1 MDFFSLLK
9 LKGFPVKEAKK
20 ILSSIPA
27 GEDVLKWQE
36 KKRWEIFGYHLHNN
50 PHYNSL
56 INKAPDRWEDIP
68 IVNKDILR
76 IKSNKNKYDYIQK
89 LYTRNTS
96 GSTGK
101 PFTYSLDYLSHT
113 LTWLL
118 IENRYASIGI
128 SLNDKQARMFGTP
141 ISRKQRTIERLK
153 DKLANRHRFNVL
165 NLSDRALNEWV
176 KTFRENNFRYVYG
189 YSFPIISFA
198 NYLISNRIVL
208 KDICPTLKT
217 VIVTAEMC
225 SPEDEITIGKAFG
238 VPVANEYGASEIGI
252 IGFGNANKWK
262 VSDELLYVEIVDDN
276 NNPVADGEVGR
287 VICTPL
293 FNKGTPFIRYE
304 VGDLASVTTTEKG
317 RIITNLAGRQEELA
331 ILPSGRKAPGDTV
344 FYYVFKE
351 FSNHFKYIQEYRA
364 IQKSSDTFEIQM
376 VTETAPG
383 RNEISQLKK
392 TIENYLEKG
401 LNIEIKIVSKI
412 ERTRLGKFRRFISE
426 VRDTDFAN

>member
-20 ILSSIPA
+20 ILSSIPS
-27 GEDVLKWQE
+27 GEDLLTWQE
-36 KKRWEIFGYHLHNN
+36 KKRWEIFKYHLHNN
-50 PHYNSL
+50 PHYSSL
-56 INKAPDRWEDIP
+56 LNKTPDKWEDIP
-68 IVNKDILR
+68 IINKDILR

-118 IENRYASIGI
+118 IENRYGSIGI

-141 ISRKQRTIERLK
+141 ISRKERTIEMLK
-153 DKLANRHRFNVL
+153 DKLANRFRFNVL
-165 NLSDRALNEWV
+165 DLSDKALNEWV
-176 KTFRENNFRYVYG
+176 KTFRKNNFRYVYG

-198 NYLISNRIVL
+198 NYLNSIGITL
-208 KDICPTLKT
+208 KDICPTLKS

-225 SPEDEITIGKAFG
+225 PPEDESLIEEAFG

-252 IGFGNANKWK
+252 IGFGNAGNWK

-276 NNPVADGEVGR
+276 NNPVPDGEVGR

-304 VGDLASVTTTEKG
+304 VGDMASITTTEQG
-317 RIITNLAGRQEELA
+317 RIITNLVGRQEELA
-331 ILPSGRKAPGDTV
+331 VLPSGRKAPGDTV

-351 FSNHFKYIQEYRA
+351 FSNHFNDIQEYRA
-364 IQKSSDTFEIQM
+364 IQKASDTFEIQM
-376 VTETAPG
+376 ITDTVPG
-383 RNEISQLKK
+383 ENEINHLKK

-401 LNIEIKIVSKI
+401 LNIDINIVNKI

-426 VRDTDFAN
+426 V

>member
-1 MDFFSLLK
+1 MDFFTLLK
-9 LKGFPVKEAKK
+9 LKGFPVNEAKK
-20 ILSSIPA
+20 ILSSIPT
-27 GEDVLKWQE
+27 GNNLLKWQE
-36 KKRWEIFGYHLHNN
+36 EKRREIFRYHLQNN
-50 PHYNSL
+50 QHYNSL
-56 INKAPDRWEDIP
+56 IKEVPNKWEDIP
-68 IVNKDILR
+68 IVNKEILR
-76 IKSNKNKYDYIQK
+76 IQSNKNKYDYIQK

-118 IENRYASIGI
+118 IENRYASVGI

-141 ISRKQRTIERLK
+141 ISRKDRTIEMLK
-153 DKLANRHRFNVL
+153 DKLANRYRFNVL
-165 NLSDRALNEWV
+165 DLSEKALIEWV
-176 KTFRENNFRYVYG
+176 KTFQKNRFRYVYG
-189 YSFPIISFA
+189 YSFPIKSFA
-198 NYLISNRIVL
+198 NYLTANGIVL

-225 SPEDEITIGKAFG
+225 SAEDEAIIENAFG
-238 VPVANEYGASEIGI
+238 VPVVNEYGASEIGI
-252 IGFGNANKWK
+252 IGFGNANSWK

-276 NNPVADGEVGR
+276 NNPVPDGEVGR

-304 VGDLASVTTTEKG
+304 VGDLASITTTENGKV
-317 RIITNLAGRQEELA
+317 ITNLVGRQEELA
-331 ILPSGRKAPGDTV
+331 VLPSGRKTPGDTV

-351 FSNHFKYIQEYRA
+351 FSNRFKYIKEYRA

-376 VTETAPG
+376 VTDITPGMNET
-383 RNEISQLKK
+383 NHLKK
-392 TIENYLEKG
+392 TIESYLEKG
-401 LNIEIKIVSKI
+401 LNIEIKNVDKI

-426 VRDTDFAN
+426 VNA